1 MRTNRGRKQPE
12 KERGPE
18 TAGPRSSSVRPLRGT
33 GSPSR
38 PDLAAR
44 PLTPWRRCG
53 SRPPGSR
60 TRSLGRVCSSILA
73 MGILIM
79 RLQMSQRLNCIRDWK
94 SFTYRLVLLKDIV
107 RGVEGYI
114 VTGSKQV
121 EIGNKLSYDSQ
132 KYGVENTCTSG
143 DTLSKAATYFGKAR
157 SQMEKERD
165 NMLKAFG
172 TQVAE
177 PLRAM
182 VMGAPLEDAR
192 HLAQRYDRMRQEAE
206 AQVVEVSRRQNRVR
220 ESAGNGDMIS
230 KLEAAEYKLEELKS
244 NMVGLGREAI
254 AAMSAVE
261 AQQQRLTLQRLIAL
275 VEAERAYH
283 QRVLEILDQLEQ
295 EMVSERQKIEAPPT
309 PAAEN
314 YMPPPPPP
322 SYDEVNGAFASTSVN
337 ESVQPVD
344 FFLGE
349 ALDSFKAESEFELTL
364 SAGDIVIVRKISSNG
379 WAEGE
384 CKGKAGWFPHA
395 YIERRERVLASKV
408 PHIF

>member
-1 MRTNRGRKQPE
+1 
-12 KERGPE
+12 
-18 TAGPRSSSVRPLRGT
+18 
-33 GSPSR
+33 
-38 PDLAAR
+38 
-44 PLTPWRRCG
+44 
-53 SRPPGSR
+53 
-60 TRSLGRVCSSILA
+60 
-73 MGILIM
+73 
-79 RLQMSQRLNCIRDWK
+79 
-94 SFTYRLVLLKDIV
+94 
-107 RGVEGYI
+107 
-114 VTGSKQV
+114 
-121 EIGNKLSYDSQ
+121 
-132 KYGVENTCTSG
+132 
-143 DTLSKAATYFGKAR
+143 
-157 SQMEKERD
+157 
-165 NMLKAFG
+165 
-172 TQVAE
+172 
-177 PLRAM
+177 M

-220 ESAGNGDMIS
+220 ESPGNGDMIS

-244 NMVGLGREAI
+244 SMVGLGKEAI

-283 QRVLEILDQLEQ
+283 QRVLEILDQLEE

-314 YMPPPPPP
+314 YMAPPP
-322 SYDEVNGAFASTSVN
+322 SYDEVNGVFASTSVN
-337 ESVQPVD
+337 ETIQSVD

-349 ALDSFKAESEFELTL
+349 ALDSFRAESEFELTL

-395 YIERRERVLASKV
+395 YVERRERVLASKV